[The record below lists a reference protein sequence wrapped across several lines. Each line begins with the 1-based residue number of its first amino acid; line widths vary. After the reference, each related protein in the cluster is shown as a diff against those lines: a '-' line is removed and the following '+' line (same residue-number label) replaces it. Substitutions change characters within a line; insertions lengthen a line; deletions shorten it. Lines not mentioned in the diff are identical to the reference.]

1 MLRWNTMRWY
11 DHFSYGHADFIE
23 KEAERL
29 AELIKKDVKRDN
41 AIWKIGNMEQGIAQL
56 KQQVLPIR
64 RRTLFYENGTP
75 QVALKTVFTKP
86 SPLGGCQRRIT
97 ELRTKG
103 DNHGVQN
110 HTRRVWLVLS
120 TESKFVNN
128 SAICI
133 WATWSQCRMFANLA
147 GPERNK
153 LIPSSQLPDSKILI
167 SAIHRHPDTPDLDYV
182 KLTNNNSKVAV
193 DISGANIR

>member
-1 MLRWNTMRWY
+1 MLIAGNLQHACEFNLCKQDAMSHVGLLLPFLFTKGLCTINLHQRCDHASNTNSTDPSCASLPCLDETQCADMIT
-11 DHFSYGHADFIE
+11 SYGHADFIE

-110 HTRRVWLVLS
+110 HTRRV
-120 TESKFVNN
+120 
-128 SAICI
+128 
-133 WATWSQCRMFANLA
+133 
-147 GPERNK
+147 
-153 LIPSSQLPDSKILI
+153 
-167 SAIHRHPDTPDLDYV
+167 
-182 KLTNNNSKVAV
+182 
-193 DISGANIR
+193 